1 MSSLSALPEGPGKAW
16 LQEKGAKAAVLISL
30 LAGGGDLATGLCLLL
45 SPEQTLSLMGVAPAR
60 DSSWARFVGVFVAAV
75 GASYFYG
82 LFCWRVARRAGALRT
97 VWELTAL
104 LRAAVCCFVGVEI
117 ASGGM
122 ERAWSSVSL
131 TDGFWAL
138 AQFALLRRRFP
149 NDA

>member
-1 MSSLSALPEGPGKAW
+1 MSSLSAVPEGPRRAW
-16 LQEKGAKAAVLISL
+16 LQEKGAKAAVAISL
-30 LAGGGDLATGLCLLL
+30 LAGGGDLATGVCLLL
-45 SPEQTLSLMGVAPAR
+45 APERTLSRMGVAPAG
-60 DSSWARFVGVFVAAV
+60 DLAWTQFVGVFVAAV

-82 LFCWRVARRAGALRT
+82 LFCWRVARRAGSLRT

-104 LRAAVCCFVGVEI
+104 LRAAVCCFVSVEI

-122 ERAWSSVSL
+122 DRAWSSVSL

-138 AQFALLRRRFP
+138 LQFVLLRRRFP